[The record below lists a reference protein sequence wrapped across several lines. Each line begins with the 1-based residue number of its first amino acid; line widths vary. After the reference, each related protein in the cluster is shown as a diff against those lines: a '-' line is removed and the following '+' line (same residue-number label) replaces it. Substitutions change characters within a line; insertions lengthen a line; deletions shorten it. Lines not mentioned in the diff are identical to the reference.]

1 MEKEILKILKK
12 NFKISPSE
20 IREIK
25 NLREY
30 YFYKFKNFDSF
41 SFVDFITQIE
51 KKFKIDFDSKLIN
64 KNLTVKLLTKI
75 IIKIKS
81 K

>member
-1 MEKEILKILKK
+1 MEKEIIKILKK
-12 NFKISPSE
+12 NFKISSSE
-20 IREIK
+20 IKEIK
-25 NLREY
+25 NLKEY

-51 KKFKIDFDSKLIN
+51 KKFRIEFDSKVIN

>member
-12 NFKISPSE
+12 NFKISPNE

-30 YFYKFKNFDSF
+30 CFYKFKNFDSF